1 MHKNSMF
8 FYGLIGISFVSFA
21 AERKEPNAVIA
32 WCKNNEGN
40 GCLDRATYTH
50 RSEKR
55 AHLFGLF
62 DGHTGSRTVDH
73 LAEKL
78 PSYFEAQKDNDFRT
92 NITHALKT
100 IDEEVKSFGDGSTA
114 VVVNIGDGKCS
125 IAHVGDSR
133 LLLLDFGLGK
143 HLYGI
148 KHVTQDHSAQSN
160 DFARVKKAGGY
171 YAYENG
177 YRYVYAYVPAEEG
190 LAMTRTIG
198 DHDAD
203 PGKQVFIPVPDC
215 VEFDLADL
223 SDDSYLLVATDGLWD
238 ELSNARAASV
248 VSAGLSRG
256 NALSKIAKILVQEA
270 MYKNSTDDITCLLV
284 KIKALA
290 MDTQACVE
298 EIELARP
305 TIPTIKE

>member
-1 MHKNSMF
+1 MHKNKMF
-8 FYGLIGISFVSFA
+8 FYSLICMSFVSFA

-40 GCLDRATYTH
+40 NCLDRATYTH
-50 RSEKR
+50 RSAKC

-62 DGHTGSRTVDH
+62 DGHSGARTVEH
-73 LAEKL
+73 LSEKL
-78 PSYFEAQKDNDFRT
+78 PSYFEAQNDSNFGN
-92 NITHALKT
+92 NITHALKI
-100 IDEEVKSFGDGSTA
+100 IDEEVKSFQDGSTA

-143 HLYGI
+143 NLYGI

-160 DFARVKKAGGY
+160 DFERVKKAGGY
-171 YAYENG
+171 YAHENG
-177 YRYVYAYVPAEEG
+177 YRYVYAYVPAEDG

-198 DHDAD
+198 DHDVD

-215 VEFDLADL
+215 AEFDLADL
-223 SDDSYLLVATDGLWD
+223 SDDSYLVMATDGLWD
-238 ELSNARAASV
+238 QLSDVRASSV
-248 VSAGLSRG
+248 VRAGLSRG
-256 NALSKIAKILVQEA
+256 NALSKIAKALVQEA
-270 MYKNSTDDITCLLV
+270 MFKNSTDDITCMLV

-305 TIPTIKE
+305 TTKE